1 MAPLEVLNAVP
12 AEAAAPALKLV
23 AAAGP
28 AAPLTL
34 QLDARCGAA
43 PEAPHL
49 QHMFDSLAEAFAAE
63 RAVGFTIGSHQPPQS
78 AARLDAADWRA
89 LAKFCDSHYVR
100 HLVDENGDF
109 EMILICWKKGQ
120 ASRVH
125 NHAQSHCWL
134 NVLSGG
140 VEELRFTTGDTPVGA
155 EPAVAPRLPGVISAH
170 APCPLLTPAGVG
182 KVGLGGTAYI
192 NDTIALHAVRCD
204 DAACDAAGE
213 EGAVSLHVYAPPIRR
228 VKLYEQEENRVTV
241 RAPGFATIR
250 GVVDADLQDMSRLSS
265 SL

>member
-1 MAPLEVLNAVP
+1 
-12 AEAAAPALKLV
+12 
-23 AAAGP
+23 
-28 AAPLTL
+28 
-34 QLDARCGAA
+34 
-43 PEAPHL
+43 
-49 QHMFDSLAEAFAAE
+49 MFDTLADAFAAE
-63 RAVGFTIGSHQPPQS
+63 RAAGCTIGSHQPPQS
-78 AARLDAADWRA
+78 AARLDAAVRAAVQAYVAAGHQDWRA
-89 LAKFCDSHYVR
+89 LAKFNDSHYVR

-109 EMILICWKKGQ
+109 EMILICWKQGQ

-140 VEELRFTTGDTPVGA
+140 VEELRYTTGDTPEGV
-155 EPAVAPRLPGVISAH
+155 EPAVAPRLPGVISAS
-170 APCPLLTPAGVG
+170 APCPLLMPAGVG
-182 KVGLGGTAYI
+182 KVGPGGTAYI

-204 DAACDAAGE
+204 DAACEAAGE

-250 GVVDADLQDMSRLSS
+250 GVVDADLQDLSRLSS